1 MRALQNMQRKIVT
14 ENIRL
19 FIGFKLPDD
28 ILELILRVQK
38 SYKRAF
44 PGLRLIKK
52 ENLHST
58 LLFLGACP
66 REKTGLIL
74 DKLKSAQKILPL
86 TIKLD
91 GLLYLPSPENARV
104 FSVKLTD
111 PERRLNRLYSMLY
124 NEIRDL
130 GIDLE
135 TREFLPH
142 ISFARRR
149 KPITVTIP
157 PAAEVIRHVRFE
169 LNKLSL
175 FQSVLYQTGAE
186 YIALN

>member
-1 MRALQNMQRKIVT
+1 MQRKNVT

-28 ILELILRVQK
+28 ILERILRLQK

-74 DKLKSAQKILPL
+74 DKLKAAQKMMPL

-91 GLLYLPSPENARV
+91 GLLYLPSSENARV

-111 PERRLNRLYSMLY
+111 HAGRLNRAYLMLY

-135 TREFLPH
+135 VREFLPH

-149 KPITVTIP
+149 KPITVTMP
-157 PAAEVIRHVRFE
+157 PAAEIIRNVSFD

-175 FQSVLYQTGAE
+175 FQSVTYQTGAE
-186 YIALN
+186 YIVLN